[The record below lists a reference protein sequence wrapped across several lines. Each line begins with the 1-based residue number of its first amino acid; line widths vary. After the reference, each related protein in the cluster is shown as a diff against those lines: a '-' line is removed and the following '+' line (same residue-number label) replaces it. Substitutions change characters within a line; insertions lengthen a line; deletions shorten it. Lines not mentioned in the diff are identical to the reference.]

1 MQLLTPHAVQVA
13 SRSSENPAFGY
24 DKRLTAVVSASGSL
38 VRNYMAESAKLE
50 ATGAPPGSQRNT
62 VTSFSLLDTDL
73 QSTSPHTSAMPC
85 RMRLEPNSMSDVAT
99 ACVGLPSPDDT
110 LDRPTMQMPT
120 CPPPFRSRPSPGRWQ
135 AAGEYLVTWRQPLT
149 TAAWMTT
156 FSVSIGAEAAENDVA
171 PGFAVA
177 GLVADT
183 HKSYVQVCG
192 PLSGLPL

>member
-1 MQLLTPHAVQVA
+1 MQYLTPHAVQVA

-38 VRNYMAESAKLE
+38 VRGYMAESAKLE
-50 ATGAPPGSQRNT
+50 ATGAPPCSQRNT
-62 VTSFSLLDTDL
+62 VASFSLLDTDL
-73 QSTSPHTSAMPC
+73 QST
-85 RMRLEPNSMSDVAT
+85 L
-99 ACVGLPSPDDT
+99 
-110 LDRPTMQMPT
+110 
-120 CPPPFRSRPSPGRWQ
+120 PGRWQ
-135 AAGEYLVTWRQPLT
+135 AAGYYLVTWRQPLT